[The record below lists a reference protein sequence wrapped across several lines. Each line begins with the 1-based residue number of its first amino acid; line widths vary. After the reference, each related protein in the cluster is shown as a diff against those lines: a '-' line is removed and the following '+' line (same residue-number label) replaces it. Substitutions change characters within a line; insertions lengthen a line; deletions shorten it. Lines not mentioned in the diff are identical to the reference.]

1 MKIGF
6 SMDVKQSQKLHM
18 THELKQSIEI
28 LQMNSQEVEL
38 LIAEELNENPV
49 LEAEWNDG
57 IDWVKFAASVKE
69 NISSKKYEENEY
81 YENEVNPNNFLK
93 EQVSLYDHLRK
104 EISGIELKEREHE
117 IALYIIEHVDDKGYF
132 SSDTA
137 ESAKALNV
145 SQECLIDV
153 LKKIQNIEPA
163 GLLARNLKEC
173 LTLQLESEDKD
184 RELLEEIIDKELET
198 IAQKKFSLLQK
209 KYNISEET
217 LGEVLRKIRS
227 LDPKP
232 GKRFSEFDT
241 QYILPDVIVEKNGM
255 KIQVIENNHFPKLY
269 ISEFYQKMLSESA
282 NQEVQAFIK
291 ERLNKALQLIR
302 NIEQRNDTI
311 AKVAEQIV
319 IVQKEF
325 FETEKGTI
333 RPMKLKDIA
342 AATGF
347 HESTIS
353 RTVNGK
359 YMLTPRGVYELKY
372 FFASSVKTDS
382 GNEVSNKEIQEEI
395 RKLIK
400 KEDKK
405 KPLTDQKICDILI
418 EQGIKISRRTVAKYR
433 EGMNIQGSS
442 LRKEL
447 K

>member
-241 QYILPDVIVEKNGM
+241 QYILPDVIVEKSGM

-342 AATGF
+342 AVTGF

>member
-145 SQECLIDV
+145 SQECFIDV

-269 ISEFYQKMLSESA
+269 ISEFYQKMLSEST